1 MGKSTKK
8 WENQLTTKGVSRII
22 LIIDSVSGWILWS
35 NLASW
40 VLKNVF
46 LTSFSLKIFSGKY
59 LHKVVVVDGAFIHNS
74 VQIWEVPGIFY
85 FSWKINQETTK
96 SLQFFDIFVKLP
108 VQVNVVGI
116 TAPNK
121 IVFGTLKK
129 IWWSKLWIQMNFSF
143 EAFWKSLFIIS
154 VQTFPFL
161 LLLQMSPRLYFQF
174 ISILPVFNLK
184 VHRHNIWN

>member
-1 MGKSTKK
+1 MV
-8 WENQLTTKGVSRII
+8 QLGLLS
-22 LIIDSVSGWILWS
+22 
-35 NLASW
+35 
-40 VLKNVF
+40 LKNVF
-46 LTSFSLKIFSGKY
+46 LTFFSQKIFSGKY

-96 SLQFFDIFVKLP
+96 SLQLFNIFVKLP

-129 IWWSKLWIQMNFSF
+129 I
-143 EAFWKSLFIIS
+143 
-154 VQTFPFL
+154 
-161 LLLQMSPRLYFQF
+161 
-174 ISILPVFNLK
+174 
-184 VHRHNIWN
+184 